1 MLAVLLESNA
11 VLQRRNGGAAM
22 SVATHLAIVGFVAA
36 VTAKAPVRRP
46 QVDPITP
53 VHIAPPIVR
62 PSTNLPKANAGTK
75 TPCLCVPVR
84 SLPVFETIP
93 PSLPPIDLGATAD
106 PGAADLPIGTAQRG
120 IGRLGAADLGEGG
133 NGADGARDWTGS
145 ETLMHL
151 LASERPR
158 YPERMRTTGI
168 SGRVRIR
175 FVVDTTGRVDP
186 SSVQVIESTHD
197 LFTNAVRAVLPS
209 LRFKPSEANG
219 QRVRSLAEMPFDFV
233 ITR

>member
-1 MLAVLLESNA
+1 
-11 VLQRRNGGAAM
+11 
-22 SVATHLAIVGFVAA
+22 
-36 VTAKAPVRRP
+36 
-46 QVDPITP
+46 
-53 VHIAPPIVR
+53 
-62 PSTNLPKANAGTK
+62 
-75 TPCLCVPVR
+75 
-84 SLPVFETIP
+84 
-93 PSLPPIDLGATAD
+93 
-106 PGAADLPIGTAQRG
+106 
-120 IGRLGAADLGEGG
+120 
-133 NGADGARDWTGS
+133 
-145 ETLMHL
+145 
-151 LASERPR
+151 
-158 YPERMRTTGI
+158 MRTTGI